1 MFKNYLKTAIRDF
14 KRSKFNTFINIF
26 GLSVGIATS
35 IMIFL
40 YAENELSYDSNHEK
54 SDRIYQVYK
63 ERHIP
68 TGVQITRDTW
78 YPMAKALQEDYA
90 GIEEATHIWEAE
102 RWVQTES
109 KKFKENVSFVRENI
123 FRVFTFP
130 LIQGNPD
137 TAFDEL
143 RSAVVSQKFAEKM
156 FGSENP
162 MGKTFTLDFEIDY
175 KITGVFEPIPQN
187 STYRPEIMIPSQ
199 SYPYYDQWKDLWGSS
214 WLDTYVLLKENVPK
228 AGIETQLPA
237 FVDKIFEEEG
247 KRLKLKLTA
256 LPDLHN
262 EITGAN
268 IYAYILIILACAIL
282 IIASINFMNLSTA
295 KSLERAGEIGMRK
308 VLGASRI
315 QLIRQYLSETLI
327 LSLMALIIG
336 ILLTKIFLP
345 VFNQFYGTE
354 LTLNF
359 SQIHVIIFS
368 LLGLGILVGFISGIY
383 PAFVIS
389 KYEPSKTLRGTYSQ
403 KPAKLSIR
411 NALLT
416 LQFAFSMILIIGTFV
431 MNNQIQYMKNIDLNM
446 DKENILAIPVEISDF
461 KNPEDAQQKIKLFKE
476 ELRNFSGA
484 QAVAASSHIPG
495 RWSNAFTFVYPLD
508 RSEDQRLRQRYAVID
523 EHYFELFGIELVQGR
538 NFSSKFSTDQEE
550 AAVLNETALKDI
562 GWKSLDEGE
571 IKAGKIVG
579 VVKDYKF
586 LSLEQEVPPV
596 IHFFRPGENGFHN
609 FVLVK
614 ISAGAVPQTLEFI
627 KKRLNELDPSRQ
639 FNPFFLDEAFNDL
652 YQNQEHLIAVSGI
665 FSLIAVIIAS
675 LGLLALTTLITTQR
689 TKEIGIRKVLGAS
702 VLHIVLMFS
711 RYFSK
716 YVLAAFVLAAPL
728 AYILMEHWL
737 SNYAY
742 RVDLKISSFVLSGLI
757 VLFIAA
763 ATVSLN
769 SLKTALQNPANSIR
783 DE

>member
-1 MFKNYLKTAIRDF
+1 MFKNYLKTAIRNL
-14 KRSKFNTFINIF
+14 KQSKFNTFINIF

-130 LIQGNPD
+130 LIKGDPD
-137 TAFDEL
+137 TAFNEL
-143 RSAVVSQKFAEKM
+143 RSAVVSQRFAEKM
-156 FGSENP
+156 FGTEDP
-162 MGKTFTLDFEIDY
+162 IGKTFTLDLEIDY
-175 KITGVFEPIPQN
+175 TIIGVFEPIPQN
-187 STYRPEIMIPSQ
+187 TTYRPEIMILSQ

-214 WLDTYVLLKENVPK
+214 WLDTYVLLKENVTK
-228 AGIETQLPA
+228 AGMEAQLPA
-237 FVDKIFEEEG
+237 FVDKIFGEEG
-247 KRLKLKLTA
+247 SRLELKLTA
-256 LPDLHN
+256 LPELHN
-262 EITGAN
+262 EVTGAN
-268 IYAYILIILACAIL
+268 VYAYILIILACAIL

-295 KSLERAGEIGMRK
+295 KSLERAREIGMRK

-327 LSLMALIIG
+327 LSLIALVIG
-336 ILLTKIFLP
+336 ILFAQIFLP
-345 VFNQFYGTE
+345 VFNQFYGKE

-368 LLGLGILVGFISGIY
+368 LLGLGVLVGFVSGIY

-389 KYEPSKTLRGTYSQ
+389 KYEPSKTLRGTHSQ
-403 KPAKLSIR
+403 TLGKLSIR

-416 LQFAFSMILIIGTFV
+416 LQFAFSMILIIGTFA
-431 MNNQIQYMKNIDLNM
+431 MNNQIQYMKNADLNM

-476 ELRNFSGA
+476 ELRNFSGV
-484 QAVAASSHIPG
+484 QTVAASSHIPG

-508 RSEDQRLRQRYAVID
+508 RSEDQRLRHRYAVID

-614 ISAGAVPQTLEFI
+614 ISVGAVPQTLEFI

-652 YQNQEHLIAVSGI
+652 YQNQEHLIAISGI
-665 FSLIAVIIAS
+665 FSVIAVIIAS

-702 VLHIVLMFS
+702 VVHIVLMFS

-742 RVDLKISSFVLSGLI
+742 RIDLKISSFVISGLI

-763 ATVSLN
+763 TTVSLN